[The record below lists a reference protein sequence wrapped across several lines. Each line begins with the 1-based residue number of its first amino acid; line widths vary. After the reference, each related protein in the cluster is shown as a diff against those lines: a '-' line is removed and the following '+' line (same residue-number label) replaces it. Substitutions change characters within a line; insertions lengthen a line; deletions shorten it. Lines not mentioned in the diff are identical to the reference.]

1 MRFTLLGDL
10 LDEPEETTAGLIE
23 GRLPMAAFLCSP
35 ASPKAGKRA
44 LEEKRA
50 EGHRHFR
57 AMGARGDADVRFFI
71 APSPEDGLHHLREA
85 TERERPVLI
94 VVDPLLRFVR
104 VRDANDYAVVTA
116 ALEPLVTLAR
126 ETGAHVLAVH
136 HEGTLTRDGGDGIF
150 GYRLLRR
157 RGYGPSPAAVREV
170 PNALHDSAIRRRPGG
185 DDPLGPPRDPL
196 GIGWEWAGFVRVPD
210 DCAPRT
216 RGGWQRTTSGGG

>member
-10 LDEPEETTAGLIE
+10 LDEPEETTAWLIE
-23 GRLPMAAFLCSP
+23 GRLPMGGISLLAGK
-35 ASPKAGKRA
+35 PKAGKRA

-50 EGHRHFR
+50 EVRRHFR
-57 AMGARGDADVRFFI
+57 AMGARGDEDVRFFI
-71 APSPEDGLHHLREA
+71 APSPEDGLRQLREA

-136 HEGTLTRDGGDGIF
+136 HEGKLTGTAVTASSATAFFAAVDTAL
-150 GYRLLRR
+150 LLRR
-157 RGYGPSPAAVREV
+157 SEKYRTLS
-170 PNALHDSAIRRRPGG
+170 SAIRRRPGG
-185 DDPLGPPRDPL
+185 DDPRAPPRDPL
-196 GIGWEWAGFVRVPD
+196 GIGWEWACFVWVR
-210 DCAPRT
+210 
-216 RGGWQRTTSGGG
+216 

>member
-1 MRFTLLGDL
+1 LADRGTAPEGGISLL
-10 LDEPEETTAGLIE
+10 AGK
-23 GRLPMAAFLCSP
+23 PN
-35 ASPKAGKRA
+35 AGKRA

-50 EGHRHFR
+50 EVRRHFR
-57 AMGARGDADVRFFI
+57 AMGARGDEDVRFFI
-71 APSPEDGLHHLREA
+71 APSPEDGLRQLREA

-116 ALEPLVTLAR
+116 ALEPLVSLAR

-136 HEGTLTRDGGDGIF
+136 HEGTLTRDGGDGII
-150 GYRLLRR
+150 GYRFLRS

-185 DDPLGPPRDPL
+185 DDPRAPPRDPL
-196 GIGWEWAGFVRVPD
+196 GIGWEWACCWAVPD

-216 RGGWQRTTSGGG
+216 PGGWQRTPSGGG